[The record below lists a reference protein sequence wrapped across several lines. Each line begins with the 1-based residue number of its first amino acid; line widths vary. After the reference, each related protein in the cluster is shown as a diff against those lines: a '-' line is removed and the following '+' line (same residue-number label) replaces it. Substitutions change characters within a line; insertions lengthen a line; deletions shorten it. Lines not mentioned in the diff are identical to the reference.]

1 MKKINQYGGWKI
13 PLFAIQ
19 GSTPPPPPLSARV
32 IAPTIT
38 LMTGMFADNTVIDE
52 SLHYAFAHED
62 FAEINVASYSWS
74 VTNLTHPSNTVYNS
88 TGQASNV
95 FEFDFKRHDTNS
107 SVLLVKCVVTDT
119 DGGVGEGVALIGEIF
134 PEKVNPAHRVL
145 IPRILVA
152 ADPNTLTVT
161 VSQNRS
167 QNYYYNGNGTGSGNW
182 SQRTTHSYWID
193 WDADG
198 TPDITAPDSTTLIG
212 QQHAYPAPAGFELY
226 FAHDNDKDYIAAV
239 GFNPQFCQV
248 CRVYF
253 S

>member
-13 PLFAIQ
+13 PLSAIQ
-19 GSTPPPPPLSARV
+19 GSTPPPLSARV

-38 LMTGMFADNTVIDE
+38 LIVGAFVDNTAIDE

-62 FAEINVASYSWS
+62 FAEIDVASYSWS
-74 VTNLTHPSNTVYNS
+74 VTNLSHPANNVYNS

-95 FEFDFKRHDTNS
+95 FEFDFTRHIDDP
-107 SVLLVKCVVTDT
+107 SVLLVKCMVTDT
-119 DGGVGEGVALIGEIF
+119 DGGVGEGVALIGPI
-134 PEKVNPAHRVL
+134 KRITGNPAHSVL

-167 QNYYYNGNGTGSGNW
+167 QNYYYNGKGTGSANW
-182 SQRTTHSYWID
+182 SQTTTHSYWID

-226 FAHDNDKDYIAAV
+226 FAHDNDNDYIATI

-253 S
+253 N

>member
-38 LMTGMFADNTVIDE
+38 LMTGMFADNTAIDE
-52 SLHYAFAHED
+52 SLHYAFAHKD
-62 FAEINVASYSWS
+62 FAEIDVASYSWS

-95 FEFDFKRHDTNS
+95 FEFDFTRHATDQS
-107 SVLLVKCVVTDT
+107 ILLVRCVVTDT
-119 DGGVGEGVALIGEIF
+119 DGGVGEGVALIGPIF
-134 PEKVNPAHRVL
+134 PIINGLLPHRIL
-145 IPRILVA
+145 IPRIGISPDVS
-152 ADPNTLTVT
+152 TLTVT

-167 QNYYYNGNGTGSGNW
+167 QNYFYNGNGTGSGNW
-182 SQRTTHSYWID
+182 SQKTTHSYWID

-198 TPDITAPDSTTLIG
+198 TPEVTMPDSTTLIG
-212 QQHAYPAPAGFELY
+212 QQHTYPAPASFELY
-226 FAHDNDKDYIAAV
+226 FAHDNDKGYDCNQRWI
-239 GFNPQFCQV
+239 
-248 CRVYF
+248 
-253 S
+253 